1 VATQSVI
8 DEVIDRPVAL
18 DMACVELC
26 VARARA
32 LAEHDCEID
41 PRTFASCAG
50 VILGSA
56 RS

>member
-18 DMACVELC
+18 DMAGVELC

-32 LAEHDCEID
+32 LAERACEID
-41 PRTFASCAG
+41 PRTFAG
-50 VILGSA
+50 
-56 RS
+56 